1 MHVYKSSDI
10 ILRKNIYEKGHQMMK
25 KRWISLLLIL
35 VLIMASGC
43 GKNNTT
49 KELKTEDLDETT
61 LQGMAKDIT
70 KEMSLKNKIGQLF
83 MVSVYQLDEAESKNQ
98 TSVTDNM
105 KKTLKKYPAGGV
117 VMFAKNI
124 DTRDQTK
131 KMIKELQKTSYVPLF
146 MAVDEECGTVS
157 RIASNPKMKMTA
169 YPSAQEV
176 GKNFSNK
183 QIAKMGQTQ
192 GKELKELGFNM
203 NLAPVADVLT
213 NENNTEIGDRSFGTD
228 CKKVANIVSTLIK
241 NMQKQQISATL
252 KHFPGSGETGGDTH
266 RGSTETYQTIETL
279 RDKDFRP
286 FKSGMK
292 AGVDAIMVSHL
303 MLSNVTDEKEP
314 SSLSSRVVSDILRD
328 ELEYSGIIMTDA
340 MNMKAITDNY
350 SAGEASVKALQA
362 GVDLIVMP
370 DNYKEAYN
378 AVYKAVQSGKIK
390 ESRIDKSVR
399 RIIYTKL
406 KRGEIPPDTT
416 LLKDNE

>member
-1 MHVYKSSDI
+1 
-10 ILRKNIYEKGHQMMK
+10 MMK

-35 VLIMASGC
+35 VLIMAAGC

-49 KELKTEDLDETT
+49 KKLKTEDLDETT

-131 KMIKELQKTSYVPLF
+131 KMIKELQKASYVPLF
-146 MAVDEECGTVS
+146 MAVDEECGMVS

-176 GKNFSNK
+176 GKTFSNK

-286 FKSGMK
+286 FKSGIK

-350 SAGEASVKALQA
+350 SAGEAAVKALQA